1 MSASKNETPEDFGAR
16 ALEVLE
22 QAYAY
27 YSEPPRRPSLV
38 VENDVE
44 TYFEYVEAA

>member
-1 MSASKNETPEDFGAR
+1 MSDPNTKPEDFGER

-27 YSEPPRRPSLV
+27 YTPPLQTVPK
-38 VENDVE
+38 
-44 TYFEYVEAA
+44 A